1 MNAFCPIMSF
11 QSMHSGGVYCLGK
24 NCGFADAAGECL
36 IKQALQCYVS
46 KERTA
51 AAEKEQEIRAISHNL
66 DHISRTPNPLDFNT
80 YRIEPSSQWVISND
94 FVGWGGLQEGP

>member
-24 NCGFADAAGECL
+24 NCGFADAAGNCL
-36 IKQALQCYVS
+36 VKQALQCYIS

-51 AAEKEQEIRAISHNL
+51 AADQYIVKG
-66 DHISRTPNPLDFNT
+66 DDFCDN
-80 YRIEPSSQWVISND
+80 
-94 FVGWGGLQEGP
+94 

>member
-1 MNAFCPIMSF
+1 MNVFCPIMSF

-46 KERTA
+46 RERTA
-51 AAEKEQEIRAISHNL
+51 AAEQEPAEQYWL
-66 DHISRTPNPLDFNT
+66 VKKDGTKTPVVFN
-80 YRIEPSSQWVISND
+80 EESNS
-94 FVGWGGLQEGP
+94 FHLNNYWKGL

>member
-1 MNAFCPIMSF
+1 MNYCPLMSF
-11 QSMHSGGVYCLGK
+11 QREGWQKVYCFGED
-24 NCGFADAAGECL
+24 CAFAADIAGNCL

-51 AAEKEQEIRAISHNL
+51 AAKKEQEICAISHNL
-66 DHISRTPNPLDFNT
+66 DHISRMPTPLDFNT
-80 YRIEPSSQWVISND
+80 YRIDPSSQCVISND

>member
-46 KERTA
+46 RERTA
-51 AAEKEQEIRAISHNL
+51 AAERESADQCWLIKK
-66 DHISRTPNPLDFNT
+66 DGTRTPIVFN
-80 YRIEPSSQWVISND
+80 EESNSFHPD
-94 FVGWGGLQEGP
+94 DYWKGLQGGL

>member
-46 KERTA
+46 RERTD
-51 AAEKEQEIRAISHNL
+51 AAEREPAEQYWL
-66 DHISRTPNPLDFNT
+66 VKKDGTKTPVVFN
-80 YRIEPSSQWVISND
+80 EESNS
-94 FVGWGGLQEGP
+94 FHLNNY

>member
-1 MNAFCPIMSF
+1 MNYCPLMSF
-11 QSMHSGGVYCLGK
+11 QREGQTKINCLGK
-24 NCGFADAAGECL
+24 DCGFADAAGECL

-66 DHISRTPNPLDFNT
+66 DHISRTPVPLDFYT
-80 YRIEPSSQWVISND
+80 YRIEPSSQCISSND

>member
-1 MNAFCPIMSF
+1 MNYCPLISF
-11 QSMHSGGVYCLGK
+11 QREGYTKINCLGK
-24 NCGFADAAGECL
+24 DCGFADAAGECL

-94 FVGWGGLQEGP
+94 FVGGGGLQEGP

>member
-24 NCGFADAAGECL
+24 NCAFSDAAGECL

-46 KERTA
+46 RERTD
-51 AAEKEQEIRAISHNL
+51 AAEREPAEQYWL
-66 DHISRTPNPLDFNT
+66 VKKDGTKTPVVFN
-80 YRIEPSSQWVISND
+80 EESNS
-94 FVGWGGLQEGP
+94 FHPNNYWKGL